1 MVKFVKVILF
11 LLLTVVLH
19 GIASNISNEKLEQE
33 EYVPVVHVVHQDQI
47 GAPELPY
54 LPVAELTNNLQSHQV
69 SMSRIQRVQ
78 TCEYFFLLKNFLQN
92 WAERENSLS
101 LHREKIY
108 ATTVSCYCQSACE
121 YYVFTLKHI
130 II

>member
-1 MVKFVKVILF
+1 MARFVRVILF
-11 LLLTVVLH
+11 LLLTVFLN

-33 EYVPVVHVVHQDQI
+33 ECVPVVHLVHQDQI
-47 GAPELPY
+47 GAPEFPY
-54 LPVAELTNNLQSHQV
+54 LPVAVLANNLQCHQV

-78 TCEYFFLLKNFLQN
+78 NCEYFFLLKNFLQN
-92 WAERENSLS
+92 WAERESSLS
-101 LHREKIY
+101 LHRVKIY
-108 ATTVSCYCQSACE
+108 ATTVSCYCQPASE

>member
-1 MVKFVKVILF
+1 MARFVKVILF

-19 GIASNISNEKLEQE
+19 GIASNISNEKLERA
-33 EYVPVVHVVHQDQI
+33 EYTSVVHIVHQDQI
-47 GAPELPY
+47 GAPEFPY

-69 SMSRIQRVQ
+69 VVSRIQRVQ
-78 TCEYFFLLKNFLQN
+78 NSEYFFLLKNFLQN
-92 WAERENSLS
+92 CAERENSLS

-108 ATTVSCYCQSACE
+108 ATTVSYYCQPSCE

-130 II
+130 IV